1 MKQLIFIPSYKN
13 LKDKHNKV
21 TLKLGYLWE
30 PVPFKPRQHVHSL
43 CSFTWA
49 NVPMHC
55 KLATKQLKGPKLLRK
70 KFNQEIA
77 AFWRGAKSGFLVNS
91 PKELFDETFS
101 KSSCP
106 SPPVAAEG
114 GFEGGRRHLI

>member
-43 CSFTWA
+43 CSFAWA

-55 KLATKQLKGPKLLRK
+55 KLATKQSKGPKLLRK
-70 KFNQEIA
+70 KFNQEVA
-77 AFWRGAKSGFLVNS
+77 AFWRGAKSGFSVEFF
-91 PKELFDETFS
+91 PKVS
-101 KSSCP
+101 ARARR
-106 SPPVAAEG
+106 PPKAALEAG
-114 GFEGGRRHLI
+114 DGT